1 MQENRNQP
9 APASPAGAPCRH
21 LRSKEMY
28 YQPYAAPEDEFS
40 SGVYWCGK
48 TLENYGPD
56 GEPCSRGQCRAQRAC
71 FLD

>member
-9 APASPAGAPCRH
+9 VSAASTAAPCRH
-21 LRSKEMY
+21 LRSKEMF
-28 YQPYAAPEDEFS
+28 YQPYGAPDDPFS

-56 GEPCSRGQCRAQRAC
+56 GEPCSREQCCGQRTC
-71 FLD
+71 FLG